1 LNEQGDMEKR
11 RKDVLD
17 EMTNPKFGKQASR
30 GGEGMSGIG
39 GIGQMF

>member
-1 LNEQGDMEKR
+1 MEKR

-17 EMTNPKFGKQASR
+17 DMTNPKLGKNASR

-39 GIGQMF
+39 GIGHMF